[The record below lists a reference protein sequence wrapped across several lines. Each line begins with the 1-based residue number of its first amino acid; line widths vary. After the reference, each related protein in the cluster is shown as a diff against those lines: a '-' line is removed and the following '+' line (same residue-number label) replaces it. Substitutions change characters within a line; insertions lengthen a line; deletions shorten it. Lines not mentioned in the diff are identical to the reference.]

1 MKKAKQSNPLKY
13 FNDQA
18 DARSK
23 KVTEGNKK
31 LVKAQTGISTGTP
44 FQYFVKNYPGATA
57 KDTLPESVGSSS
69 KSRTSAKEKVNPTL
83 QKAYKLTYGDYKT
96 NPGGTQLPSDM
107 MGMYNPLENS
117 STSYF
122 GRKTKVYDSM
132 DDKTGHYPGQGSD
145 TTLRKGFE
153 SEVMKAK
160 QAAKKKKK

>member
-1 MKKAKQSNPLKY
+1 MAKSNKSNPLKT
-13 FNDQA
+13 FNDNY
-18 DARSK
+18 DKKVK

-31 LVKAQTGISTGTP
+31 LVKAQTGVSTGTP

-57 KDTLPESVGSSS
+57 KDTLPENVGSSAI
-69 KSRTSAKEKVNPTL
+69 SRTSAKEKVNPTL

-96 NPGGTQLPSDM
+96 NPGGTGFPSDM

-117 STSYF
+117 STSFF
-122 GRKTKVYDSM
+122 GRKTKTYDSM
-132 DDKTGHYPGQGSD
+132 SDKKGHYPGQGSD
-145 TTLRKGFE
+145 TTLRKEFE

>member
-1 MKKAKQSNPLKY
+1 MKKSNPLKT
-13 FNDQA
+13 FNDNY
-18 DARSK
+18 DKKVK

-31 LVKAQTGISTGTP
+31 LVKAQTGVSTGTP

-57 KDTLPESVGSSS
+57 KDTLPEKVGSSAI
-69 KSRTSAKEKVNPTL
+69 SRTSAKEKVNPTL

-96 NPGGTQLPSDM
+96 DVGGMDRFRVAK
-107 MGMYNPLENS
+107 NPLEDS
-117 STSYF
+117 STSLF
-122 GRKTKVYDSM
+122 GRSTKVYDSM

-145 TTLRKGFE
+145 TTLRKEFE